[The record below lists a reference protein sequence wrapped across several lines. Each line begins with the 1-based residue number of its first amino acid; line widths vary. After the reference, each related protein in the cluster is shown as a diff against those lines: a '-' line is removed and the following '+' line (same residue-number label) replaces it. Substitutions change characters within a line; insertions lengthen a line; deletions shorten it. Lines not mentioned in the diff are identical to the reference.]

1 MLLTL
6 LSVALLAL
14 SAQGP
19 FDEGNSEGFL
29 NLISAET
36 TPTKRSSS
44 SPFSPTSSWEESGN
58 AIPRTWT
65 RKTSPGPTTPVI
77 W

>member
-29 NLISAET
+29 NLISGIREHH
-36 TPTKRSSS
+36 PQDVDQKDL
-44 SPFSPTSSWEESGN
+44 
-58 AIPRTWT
+58 PRAHHPSNLEFND
-65 RKTSPGPTTPVI
+65 RA
-77 W
+77 